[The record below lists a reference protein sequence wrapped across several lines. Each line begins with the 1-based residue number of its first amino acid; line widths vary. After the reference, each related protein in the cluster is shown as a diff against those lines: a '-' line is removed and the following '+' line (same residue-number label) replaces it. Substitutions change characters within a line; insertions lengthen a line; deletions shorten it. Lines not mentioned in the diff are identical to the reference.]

1 MKKDLDKILSRTL
14 LTYTFL
20 LFVVL
25 ILKIAGFDYF
35 GLDINNPVI
44 LSIDKLINKYN
55 LNKIVALLFFYFN
68 TYIIISITC
77 NCNNKKIKLV
87 PIVIIIYYI
96 IRYFL
101 SSLIHNNLFG
111 SIFDTLFLCVAI
123 IIINNFLT
131 DKKLSLKKLIKN
143 YIIFAFINIIF
154 QIISSFTRS
163 INIIENTNFITSILL
178 NLDYV
183 LLLVI
188 LYKLYFM
195 RGDSELWATNLVGG
209 FSGLLILLKTQ
220 LKEFPTKF
228 LKTKNK
234 IKSYSSK
241 ERFETSLYLFLFLLW
256 NIFQVFVVLFV
267 AKLNNGLPECI
278 FIILAFWMNKKVFGK
293 AFHMKSASSCF
304 ITSNLVYYVLVR
316 ICISINISLLFP
328 IILGVLLSYF
338 TSLLVKYNE
347 FKLYRGMPKDDLI
360 AHCKICN
367 LNKYD
372 TQLMIDYYCERK
384 TDVQIAM
391 KNNYSVEA
399 IKKQK
404 KKVRDILNNH

>member
-20 LFVVL
+20 LFIVL

-44 LSIDKLINKYN
+44 LSIDKFATRFN
-55 LNKIVALLFFYFN
+55 LVNIWYCFTL
-68 TYIIISITC
+68 TIYIYVIISIACKSNT
-77 NCNNKKIKLV
+77 KKTLITS
-87 PIVIIIYYI
+87 IIIAI
-96 IRYFL
+96 IDTISMVF
-101 SSLIHNNLFG
+101 IKTKMNQIQIF
-111 SIFDTLFLCVAI
+111 IFDVFIIFIGSLVCKKEKLSIVMKRLLI
-123 IIINNFLT
+123 IIILNTLYQLMSIAIRNVNMAEVQRDDFVFGVLVNI
-131 DKKLSLKKLIKN
+131 D
-143 YIIFAFINIIF
+143 YIIMML
-154 QIISSFTRS
+154 
-163 INIIENTNFITSILL
+163 ITH
-178 NLDYV
+178 
-183 LLLVI
+183 
-188 LYKLYFM
+188 KLYFLK
-195 RGDSELWATNLVGG
+195 GSVKKCGVAYL
-209 FSGLLILLKTQ
+209 FSDLPILLKKQ

-234 IKSYSSK
+234 IKFASNK
-241 ERFETSLYLFLFLLW
+241 EKFETSLYLFLFLLW
-256 NIFQVFVVLFV
+256 NIFTVFVVLFV

-278 FIILAFWMNKKVFGK
+278 FILLSFWMNKRVFGK
-293 AFHMKSASSCF
+293 AFHMKKASYCF
-304 ITSNLVYYVLVR
+304 IVSNLVYYVLVR

>member
-20 LFVVL
+20 LFIVL

-44 LSIDKLINKYN
+44 LSINNFATRFHLVNIW
-55 LNKIVALLFFYFN
+55 YFI
-68 TYIIISITC
+68 TLTVYSYVIISIASNNT
-77 NCNNKKIKLV
+77 NKKVLIVSILISFIDIISMLTIKKEFSQIIIVFYDFILLFIGTMLCKNDKLKN
-87 PIVIIIYYI
+87 IVIRFTII
-96 IRYFL
+96 
-101 SSLIHNNLFG
+101 S
-111 SIFDTLFLCVAI
+111 
-123 IIINNFLT
+123 
-131 DKKLSLKKLIKN
+131 
-143 YIIFAFINIIF
+143 FINILYQLLSATIRSVNMAEVNRDDF
-154 QIISSFTRS
+154 VFGVLVNIDYIIMML
-163 INIIENTNFITSILL
+163 ITH
-178 NLDYV
+178 
-183 LLLVI
+183 
-188 LYKLYFM
+188 KLYFLK
-195 RGDSELWATNLVGG
+195 GSVKKCGEA
-209 FSGLLILLKTQ
+209 GLFLDLPTLLKTQ
-220 LKEFPTKF
+220 LKKFPTKF

-234 IKSYSSK
+234 VVFASNK
-241 ERFETSLYLFLFLLW
+241 EKFETSLYLFLFLLW
-256 NIFQVFVVLFV
+256 NIFTVFVVLFV

-278 FIILAFWMNKKVFGK
+278 FILLSFWMNKRVFGK
-293 AFHMKSASSCF
+293 AFHMKKASYCF
-304 ITSNLVYYVLVR
+304 IVSNLVYYVLVR

-372 TQLMIDYYCERK
+372 TQLMVDYYCERK